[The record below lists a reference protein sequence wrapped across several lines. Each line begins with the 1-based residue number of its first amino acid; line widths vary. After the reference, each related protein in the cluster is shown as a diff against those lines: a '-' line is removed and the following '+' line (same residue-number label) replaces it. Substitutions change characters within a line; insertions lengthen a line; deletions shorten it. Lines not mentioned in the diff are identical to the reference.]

1 MATKTDV
8 TLFRQMTATRNTA
21 ARSTAGPADLLERP
35 LAARS
40 VIGSLLLGVHPPRLP
55 GARIVEW
62 CTRFGIAEGT
72 ARVALSRMV
81 DRGEL
86 TTEHG
91 EYELAGRVRGLQPA
105 QDWSLDPKP
114 TRWRGSWRFAV
125 VDGAARDAGAR
136 TSLRQAM
143 RRVRF
148 AELREGVWTRPDNL
162 PAASA
167 PAEAWSVVEAQC
179 SWWSATPDGDPQDL
193 AATLFAPDAWAGRA
207 RVLVQHIAGHT
218 DALVAG
224 DDNALAPGFV
234 AGAAT
239 LQHARRDPLLPPA
252 LLPADWPGAE
262 LRSTYARFQRAFA
275 SSLAATFRR

>member
-1 MATKTDV
+1 
-8 TLFRQMTATRNTA
+8 MTPTRNKTA
-21 ARSTAGPADLLERP
+21 APASAPTPADLLERP
-35 LAARS
+35 LGARS

-86 TTEHG
+86 TSERG
-91 EYELAGRVRGLQPA
+91 EYELAGRVRELQPA
-105 QDWSLDPKP
+105 QDWSLDPRP
-114 TRWRGSWRFAV
+114 TRWRGAWRFAV
-125 VDGAARDAGAR
+125 VDGVARDAAAR
-136 TSLRQAM
+136 ASLRQAM

-167 PAEAWSVVEAQC
+167 PAESWSVVEEQC
-179 SWWSATPDGDPQDL
+179 SWWSATPDDDPRRL
-193 AATLFAPDAWAGRA
+193 AAVLFAPDSWAQRA
-207 RVLVQHIAGHT
+207 QVLVAHVAGHT
-218 DALVAG
+218 TALAAG
-224 DDNALAPGFV
+224 DDDALAPGFV
-234 AGAAT
+234 AGAAM
-239 LQHARRDPLLPPA
+239 LQHARRDPVLPPA

-275 SSLAATFRR
+275 ASLAATFRR